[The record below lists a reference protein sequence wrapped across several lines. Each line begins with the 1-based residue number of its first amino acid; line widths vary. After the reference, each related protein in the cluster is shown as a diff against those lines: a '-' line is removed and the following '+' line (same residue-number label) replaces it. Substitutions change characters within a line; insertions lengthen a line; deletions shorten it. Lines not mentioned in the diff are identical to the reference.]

1 MINNCFRDFCLI
13 KYWFILNSFCTDVS
27 QTTKIAPLLEFLLH
41 YVKKVTFIS
50 FFSYW
55 YQEKFFLDALP
66 KPTPLS
72 HIKLHLFTLR
82 FYKFWSSFV
91 IYINAC
97 CNYVCLR
104 FADNNIINFLNPL
117 SKLFI
122 KHIKI
127 CESK

>member
-13 KYWFILNSFCTDVS
+13 KYWFILNSFCTDVR
-27 QTTKIAPLLEFLLH
+27 QTTKIAPLFRVFVVLRKKSNIIIFFLLISR
-41 YVKKVTFIS
+41 KV
-50 FFSYW
+50 
-55 YQEKFFLDALP
+55 FFLDALP
-66 KPTPLS
+66 KPTALS

-97 CNYVCLR
+97 YNNVCLR
-104 FADNNIINFLNPL
+104 FADNIIINFLNPL

>member
-13 KYWFILNSFCTDVS
+13 KYWFILNSLCTDVS

-41 YVKKVTFIS
+41 YVKKSNIIIFFLLIS
-50 FFSYW
+50 R
-55 YQEKFFLDALP
+55 KVFLDALP
-66 KPTPLS
+66 KPTALS

-97 CNYVCLR
+97 YNNVCLR
-104 FADNNIINFLNPL
+104 FADNSIINFLNPL

>member
-13 KYWFILNSFCTDVS
+13 KYWFILNSLCTDVS

-41 YVKKVTFIS
+41 YVKKVTLSIFFLLIS
-50 FFSYW
+50 R
-55 YQEKFFLDALP
+55 KVFLDALP
-66 KPTPLS
+66 KPTALS

-91 IYINAC
+91 IYITAC
-97 CNYVCLR
+97 YNNVCLR
-104 FADNNIINFLNPL
+104 FADNSIINFLNPL

>member
-41 YVKKVTFIS
+41 YVKKSNIIIFFLLIS
-50 FFSYW
+50 R
-55 YQEKFFLDALP
+55 KVFLDALP
-66 KPTPLS
+66 KPTALS

-97 CNYVCLR
+97 YNNVCLR
-104 FADNNIINFLNPL
+104 FADNSIINFLNPL

-127 CESK
+127 WQSK

>member
-41 YVKKVTFIS
+41 YVKKVTLS

-66 KPTPLS
+66 KPTALS

-91 IYINAC
+91 IYITAC
-97 CNYVCLR
+97 YNNVCLR
-104 FADNNIINFLNPL
+104 FADNSIINFLNPL